1 MNARRG
7 PWRSLEAVLLPLAGL
22 AVAVS
27 LWWLAVELASDS
39 KPFLAR
45 FAPRPTF
52 DALVDIIRSGEVWP
66 DVVASLRRVVVAL
79 IIATAVGVPLGVLSG
94 SMRRFRAGS
103 TPAFQFIRMISPL
116 AWTPLAIIVFGVGDS
131 PVYFLIAVGGVW
143 PVMLNTAAGVQSLD
157 RRWVLVARSLGA
169 SRVEIF
175 RTVTWPAIRPHV
187 LTGIRLAVGLAWVIL
202 VPAEMLGVDSGLGY
216 AMLDA
221 RDRLAYSEMMAIVL
235 IIGFVGMLLDISA
248 RVLLSERRRGGPV
261 LVWWRSRQRREA
273 GLEGV
278 PGAPVDTVG
287 TDAQR
292 VP

>member
-7 PWRSLEAVLLPLAGL
+7 PWRSLEAVVLPLAGL
-22 AVAVS
+22 AVAVF

-39 KPFLAR
+39 KPFLTR
-45 FAPRPTF
+45 FAPRPTL

-79 IIATAVGVPLGVLSG
+79 IIATAVGAPLGVLSG

-216 AMLDA
+216 AILDA

-273 GLEGV
+273 GLEAV
-278 PGAPVDTVG
+278 KGAPVDTVG